1 MPNTISQKTPMQLR
15 NREKEIKQVNKQ
27 KDSPRNANRIIEI
40 DKTFLNNL
48 ILGQFRNE
56 IIALD

>member
-27 KDSPRNANRIIEI
+27 KNLPRNANRIIEI